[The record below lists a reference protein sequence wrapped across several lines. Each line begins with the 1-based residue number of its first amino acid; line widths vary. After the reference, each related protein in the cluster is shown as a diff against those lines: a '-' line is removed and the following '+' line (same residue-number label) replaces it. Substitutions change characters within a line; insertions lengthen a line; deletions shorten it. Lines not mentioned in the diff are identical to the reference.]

1 MSGDQPTRFSPIQR
15 RVKTSTL
22 LPGFH
27 KYPNFY
33 ACYLLRSYHN
43 GKMSQRTYVGST
55 PDPPRRFRQHNGQ
68 LKGGAVRTKYH
79 RPWEMELICFGFP
92 SKLVALQFEW
102 VWNTPYKS
110 RHLQIKRPVKPG
122 SIHVSQFEPVEK
134 INSQPQIEK
143 IAIFPKSLG
152 NRLEVKLKI
161 LRKMMSIKPWS
172 CYPLKIIFFEE
183 SAYRLWLK
191 QANEKPKRSLSR
203 TAVSDEC
210 EAESFSIDV
219 SFRPEGV
226 DGWRKQR
233 QGLPSLPGEIN
244 KPLDVNNDEAILEDY
259 EKIEEIRN
267 RSNNCESLE
276 CFLCGSGIVLKD
288 FLTYICCLSPNC
300 FITSHL
306 FCLSKYYLEQDSSH
320 SFNAGKEDMSYNCR
334 QILPDRGSCPAC
346 YTEARWGEL
355 IQNCYR
361 RMAANLEDKRSISSK
376 SEDEHTED
384 TVVDE
389 DSEDNATSDE
399 RISNNSSAKDKQV
412 KASRAQENCISTCEK
427 NRKDDSALSQSE
439 SVASNILASLA
450 PLAKP
455 KFLATRK
462 EIQKNKIYANGQ
474 KTRQLTFNERPREK
488 NSLKAL

>member
-1 MSGDQPTRFSPIQR
+1 MMNPLQILRLFLIKPKDTLRLQKRHEEEKKNHQGYYMKLNKTITSIQTSRKHLNLDDHINQFRIRKFKEGGIEPPQKKGGAHSKITIEMMADLLTAIEEEPAMTQAKMAEFFNKNYNICVSGPTISRKLSHMDITWKVVTR
-15 RVKTSTL
+15 
-22 LPGFH
+22 
-27 KYPNFY
+27 
-33 ACYLLRSYHN
+33 
-43 GKMSQRTYVGST
+43 
-55 PDPPRRFRQHNGQ
+55 HNGQ
-68 LKGGAVRTKYH
+68 LKG
-79 RPWEMELICFGFP
+79 
-92 SKLVALQFEW
+92 
-102 VWNTPYKS
+102 
-110 RHLQIKRPVKPG
+110 
-122 SIHVSQFEPVEK
+122 VEK

-203 TAVSDEC
+203 TA
-210 EAESFSIDV
+210 
-219 SFRPEGV
+219 GV

-276 CFLCGSGIVLKD
+276 CFL
-288 FLTYICCLSPNC
+288 Y
-300 FITSHL
+300 
-306 FCLSKYYLEQDSSH
+306 SSH

-346 YTEARWGEL
+346 YTEARW
-355 IQNCYR
+355 
-361 RMAANLEDKRSISSK
+361 DKRSISSK

-462 EIQKNKIYANGQ
+462 EIQKIRFTLMAKKLIKPSYKKVDPDEDEAEDEIVQ
-474 KTRQLTFNERPREK
+474 MMDELE
-488 NSLKAL
+488 